1 MIWRIIAT
9 LGAFSFIVTGFTVLG
24 DPNCITAEIGGGGRV
39 VGVTCRDD
47 SYGTWSGSA
56 AGLLMCL
63 IGIGLL
69 VIIYWSKLKTLLL
82 ISKQSTKNSSSI
94 SLGVSHPKGNTC
106 RYCKREIPVETV
118 DCPICFP
125 TSVNSDSQDNSSPY
139 IPSDRLCKYCKK
151 RYSIELKDCPS
162 CFPEVIPSKTT
173 EEKVVKDTKK
183 LVIEPQLKNIEKPIV
198 QSTPE
203 FKTCP
208 MCAEEIKYAAKK
220 CRYCQH
226 LLEN

>member
-69 VIIYWSKLKTLLL
+69 AIIYWSKLKTLLL
-82 ISKQSTKNSSSI
+82 ISKQSNKNSSSI
-94 SLGVSHPKGNTC
+94 SLGVGHPKGNTC
-106 RYCKREIPVETV
+106 RYCKREIPVETA

-125 TSVNSDSQDNSSPY
+125 TSVNSDSQDNSSSY
-139 IPSDRLCKYCKK
+139 IPIDRLCKYCKK
-151 RYSIELKDCPS
+151 RYSMEFKECPN
-162 CFPEVIPSKTT
+162 CFPEVINF
-173 EEKVVKDTKK
+173 KVTDEREVKEVRKST
-183 LVIEPQLKNIEKPIV
+183 PAPPLKNMEVPSL
-198 QSTPE
+198 QPAPE
-203 FKTCP
+203 YKTCP
-208 MCAEEIKYAAKK
+208 MCAEDIKFAAKK

>member
-9 LGAFSFIVTGFTVLG
+9 LGAFSFLVTGFTVLG

-69 VIIYWSKLKTLLL
+69 AIIYWSKLKTLLL
-82 ISKQSTKNSSSI
+82 ISKQSAQISSSM
-94 SLGVSHPKGNTC
+94 SLGVSHSKGNTC
-106 RYCKREIPVETV
+106 RYCKRDFPVETA

-125 TSVNSDSQDNSSPY
+125 TTINSGSQDNRSYS
-139 IPSDRLCKYCKK
+139 IPIDRLCKYCKK
-151 RYSIELKDCPS
+151 RYSIELKDCPT
-162 CFPEVIPSKTT
+162 CFPEAVNLNVTD
-173 EEKVVKDTKK
+173 ERVVKEVRKSTPAP
-183 LVIEPQLKNIEKPIV
+183 LPKNIEVPLR
-198 QSTPE
+198 QPDPE
-203 FKTCP
+203 YKICP
-208 MCAEEIKYAAKK
+208 MCAEEIKFAAKK

-226 LLEN
+226 MLDA